1 MASDT
6 TKTHPWHLVEPS
18 PWPILGAL
26 SAATMA
32 VGLIIFMHEDF
43 PWVLILGVV
52 LVMGVFMGWLRDVV
66 AEAQGG
72 TFHSELVQK
81 GLRLGF
87 VMFIVSEVMFFFAFF
102 WAYFHSSLPIL
113 NLVAGTWPNGD
124 LEPIGASGIPM
135 LNTLIL
141 LSSSVTVTTA
151 HHAII
156 ENERAKAVK
165 WTGITVLLGV
175 IFLGFQIFEY
185 AELILHSFT
194 IADGIYPSTF
204 FLATGFHGFHVLA
217 GTIFLFVCFMRL
229 RAGHFKPD
237 QHVGFEAAAWY
248 WHFVDVVWVF
258 LYINVYFW
266 GASSFLHLLA
276 S

>member
-1 MASDT
+1 MASSESN
-6 TKTHPWHLVEPS
+6 HPYHMVSPS
-18 PWPILGAL
+18 KWPFVGSLAGM
-26 SAATMA
+26 TMA
-32 VGLIIFMHEDF
+32 IGGIYYMQGGSLAGFLAGTALM
-43 PWVLILGVV
+43 LY
-52 LVMGVFMGWLRDVV
+52 VMYGWWRDVINE
-66 AEAQGG
+66 AESG
-72 TFHSELVQK
+72 TDHTPTVK
-81 GLRLGF
+81 HGLRVGMVL
-87 VMFIVSEVMFFFAFF
+87 FITSEVMFFFAFF

-113 NLVAGTWPNGD
+113 NNVAGTWPNGD
-124 LEPIGASGIPM
+124 LEAIGAGGIPM

-141 LSSSVTVTTA
+141 LSSSVTVTIA

-156 ENERAKAVK
+156 ENDRPKAVR

-194 IADGIYPSTF
+194 ISDGIYPSTF
-204 FLATGFHGFHVLA
+204 YMATGFHGFHVLV

-229 RAGHFKPD
+229 RAGHFKAE

-266 GASSFLHLLA
+266 GATGFLHLPA